1 MLEIYYQNVQG
12 LRTKTASFLKYLSTS
27 NYGIIALTETWLKSG
42 ISNMEL
48 FDNRYT
54 VYRRDRS
61 SSTNTKSDGG
71 GVILGVSKEI
81 SSFRVEAWE
90 SDVEDLWVTL
100 HININKII
108 KKLSICVVYLPPPVK
123 IGTLTHFLDSV
134 DRALNLSDD
143 VIILGDFNLGFID
156 WRSLNNEV
164 FMTPCNYNNTLG
176 FALIDFMS
184 MNSLKQFNSIGNS
197 DDRFLDLVLSN
208 MSSINVS
215 APSDSLSKIYA
226 NHPSLLLSF
235 EYSKISFLRT
245 RGNTKLNFYKADYVS
260 IIGDLKTIDWN
271 DSLRA
276 HDDVNDMVSKFY
288 KILNTTISKFVPNT
302 TITKSKYPVWFSSSL
317 IKLLAEKEKTR
328 KRYRIYK
335 NPRDE
340 IEYHIIR
347 KRCHK
352 LYDDCYTKYK
362 RNIEASIPNN
372 PKCFWSFIKNRKGGH
387 SSLPSCMKMDNV
399 TAQSSPDI
407 ANLFSYQFSSVYTC
421 DESLVGSSTPDDIG
435 NVDGLMS
442 LSFRE
447 DEISKKIKGLD
458 TNKGAGPD
466 SIPPIFVKRCRF
478 VLSLPLTII
487 YNRSLK
493 DGVFP
498 EVWKRSRVVPV
509 YKKGDITDVKNYR
522 PVCILSCFSK
532 LFESVLYPVISK
544 CLDGCIVDEQ
554 HGFRKGRSIQ
564 TNLMSFVTETCQEL
578 DRGRHL
584 AFIQI

>member
-1 MLEIYYQNVQG
+1 MMLEIYYQNVQG

-27 NYGIIALTETWLKSG
+27 NYKIIALTETWLKSG

-100 HININKII
+100 QININKII

-143 VIILGDFNLGFID
+143 VIILGDFNLGFIN

-164 FMTPCNYNNTLG
+164 FMTPYNYNNTLG
-176 FALIDFMS
+176 FAFIDFMS

-226 NHPSLLLSF
+226 NPPSLLLTI

-276 HDDVNDMVSKFY
+276 HDDVNDMVSEFY
-288 KILNTTISKFVPNT
+288 KILNTTISKFVPKT
-302 TITKSKYPVWFSSSL
+302 TIKKSKYPVWFSSSL

-328 KRYRIYK
+328 KRYR
-335 NPRDE
+335 
-340 IEYHIIR
+340 

-362 RNIEASIPNN
+362 LNIELNIIDVKLQVPKERRLKWDKKANKLIFVGYAEKTKGYRVYDPVTNIVTISRDVVVMESPNQNMVEIPLECKHPVQVTEQENDYEEIESSSFKDDCGDETYIPESEVSVSTSSDKTFDTVSDPGVEPIEPEQLPKRTRVRPDRYGYNNFCMVECEDSSQGEITLGEALNGPESQFWRAS
-372 PKCFWSFIKNRKGGH
+372 
-387 SSLPSCMKMDNV
+387 MKEE
-399 TAQSSPDI
+399 
-407 ANLFSYQFSSVYTC
+407 LK
-421 DESLVGSSTPDDIG
+421 
-435 NVDGLMS
+435 
-442 LSFRE
+442 SFRE
-447 DEISKKIKGLD
+447 NEAWEVVDRPKQATVGEQSVKTKEGNLWVETIS
-458 TNKGAGPD
+458 
-466 SIPPIFVKRCRF
+466 
-478 VLSLPLTII
+478 
-487 YNRSLK
+487 
-493 DGVFP
+493 
-498 EVWKRSRVVPV
+498 
-509 YKKGDITDVKNYR
+509 
-522 PVCILSCFSK
+522 
-532 LFESVLYPVISK
+532 
-544 CLDGCIVDEQ
+544 
-554 HGFRKGRSIQ
+554 
-564 TNLMSFVTETCQEL
+564 
-578 DRGRHL
+578 
-584 AFIQI
+584 